1 MGQFSW
7 YFADKKQRLIDGE
20 WRDSFLLVP
29 PEFQNEYGKAI
40 RETHY
45 EGYGVFGGYDVYE
58 LVARWNRSMIPEI
71 IGKMLVGEWVCKPSK
86 EDIEQLIKY
95 YHGELVVRDEW
106 HDERWIGIMMAC
118 YEEDNFALKYPI
130 KIATEEMEYDDVPP
144 SEVDP
149 NQGW

>member
-29 PEFQNEYGKAI
+29 PEFQKEYGKAI

-58 LVARWNRSMIPEI
+58 LIAKWNRSEIPEI
-71 IGKMLVGEWVCKPSK
+71 VGKMKAGEWVCTASE
-86 EDIEQLIKY
+86 EDIEKLIAY
-95 YHGELVVRDEW
+95 YKDETKVS
-106 HDERWIGIMMAC
+106 DLRWLGIMMAC
-118 YEEDNFALKYPI
+118 YDEDNFALKYPI
-130 KIATEEMEYDDVPP
+130 KITTEEMDYGDVPP

>member
-7 YFADKKQRLIDGE
+7 CFADEKQRLIDGE

-86 EDIEQLIKY
+86 EDIEKLIAY
-95 YHGELVVRDEW
+95 YKDETKVS
-106 HDERWIGIMMAC
+106 DLRWLGIMMAC
-118 YEEDNFALKYPI
+118 YDEDNFALKYPI
-130 KIATEEMEYDDVPP
+130 KITTEEMDYGDVPP